1 MKLVTTHH
9 VIHPASHHMLARGE
23 GQRLTGLWVPAQH
36 FMAVHLINVDALQC
50 GPKRWFGNG
59 RPWSRAA
66 SMTKNTSDGW
76 RQPPWSNH
84 KSQSQITNEPW
95 KSEWSMPLGCVN
107 MLSRGR
113 ILFNRCYKM
122 HRSVFPQQW
131 RRFSIFDDGCQTL
144 VASLSALSRSRCS
157 PI

>member
-1 MKLVTTHH
+1 MATIQRATICWPEEKDRGSLVYECLHNISWQSIWLMLMHYSADQRGGSETAVPGAGLRAWLKTHQT
-9 VIHPASHHMLARGE
+9 AE
-23 GQRLTGLWVPAQH
+23 G
-36 FMAVHLINVDALQC
+36 
-50 GPKRWFGNG
+50 
-59 RPWSRAA
+59 SRHGQI
-66 SMTKNTSDGW
+66 TNL
-76 RQPPWSNH
+76 N
-84 KSQSQITNEPW
+84 QITNEPW

-144 VASLSALSRSRCS
+144 VASLSALSRS